1 MSNRYLDEAG
11 KVTSKHID
19 TTMKDRVDAL
29 GFFKLMGIKE
39 ITTARQKKNGT
50 TVYELPIRKLHYNGK
65 SFAYKYAIYES
76 GYIRDVSDHCSSP
89 WYINKR
95 YETSEMYWNSYYKK
109 YTKYKTSKA
118 AFINDFDDQ
127 LVYLA
132 NYILKNRYS
141 SKLYNCCDF
150 GIEQIKECAD
160 YRHKHKW
167 EGKMIT
173 ITRDEYNKLKY
184 NMPLA
189 TTGGTV
195 NIPIR
200 EYDAMCAKIDANELE
215 KISAEAQDEIA
226 VFINGHRYDI
236 RQT

>member
-11 KVTSKHID
+11 EITSKQIGVF
-19 TTMKDRVDAL
+19 KLEDRTDAL
-29 GFFKLMGIKE
+29 RFFKLMGIKE

-50 TVYELPIRKLHYNGK
+50 TVYELPIRRLSYTGN
-65 SFAYKYAIYES
+65 STTYKYAIYDS
-76 GYIRDVSDHCSSP
+76 GYIRDVSDYNHSP

-95 YETSEMYWNSYYKK
+95 YITKSKYWNSYYKEY
-109 YTKYKTSKA
+109 YTYTGNKPV
-118 AFINDFDDQ
+118 FINDFDDQ

-141 SKLYNCCDF
+141 NKLYSCCDF

-189 TTGGTV
+189 TT
-195 NIPIR
+195 
-200 EYDAMCAKIDANELE
+200 
-215 KISAEAQDEIA
+215 QDDIQ
-226 VFINGHRYDI
+226 VIINGQRYNLS
-236 RQT
+236 

>member
-29 GFFKLMGIKE
+29 GFFKLMGIKD
-39 ITTARQKKNGT
+39 ITTSRQKKNGT

-65 SFAYKYAIYES
+65 SLAYKYAVYES

-95 YETSEMYWNSYYKK
+95 YETKTKYWNSYYKEYGT
-109 YTKYKTSKA
+109 YTGDKPV
-118 AFINDFDDQ
+118 FIEDFDDQ

-150 GIEQIKECAD
+150 GIEQMKECSE
-160 YRHKHKW
+160 YRYKHKW

-173 ITRDEYNKLKY
+173 ITRDEYNQLKY
-184 NMPLA
+184 NDPVA
-189 TTGGTV
+189 RV
-195 NIPIR
+195 
-200 EYDAMCAKIDANELE
+200 
-215 KISAEAQDEIA
+215 QDKVE
-226 VFINGHRYDI
+226 VFINGQRYNLS
-236 RQT
+236 

>member
-29 GFFKLMGIKE
+29 GFFKLMGIKD
-39 ITTARQKKNGT
+39 ITTSRQKKNGT

-65 SFAYKYAIYES
+65 SLAYKYAIYES

-95 YETSEMYWNSYYKK
+95 YETKTKYWNSYYKEYGT
-109 YTKYKTSKA
+109 YTGDKPV
-118 AFINDFDDQ
+118 FINDFDDQ

-189 TTGGTV
+189 TTEGTV

-215 KISAEAQDEIA
+215 KISAGAQDEIQ
-226 VFINGHRYDI
+226 VIINGTRYNLS
-236 RQT
+236 

>member
-11 KVTSKHID
+11 EITSKQID
-19 TTMKDRVDAL
+19 TTIKDRTDAL

-65 SFAYKYAIYES
+65 SLAYKYAIYES
-76 GYIRDVSDHCSSP
+76 GYIRNVSDHCSSP

-132 NYILKNRYS
+132 NYILKNRYRN
-141 SKLYNCCDF
+141 KLYSCCDWA
-150 GIEQIKECAD
+150 IEQIKEQREFMYDA
-160 YRHKHKW
+160 KW
-167 EGKMIT
+167 RGSTVTMSRK
-173 ITRDEYNKLKY
+173 EYNELKRLK
-184 NMPLA
+184 PL
-189 TTGGTV
+189 TST
-195 NIPIR
+195 
-200 EYDAMCAKIDANELE
+200 
-215 KISAEAQDEIA
+215 QDDIQ
-226 VFINGHRYDI
+226 VIINGQRYNLS
-236 RQT
+236 